1 MATGDYVL
9 LIIDPQNDFHEDGKL
24 AVIGTSKYG
33 IGGEGGIK
41 DSEKIIDLINKRRP
55 AAVYVSLDTHTP
67 THIGHQ
73 QFWQPEGNPAG
84 EGPLPGS
91 SFIVVVDHDGTEKVA
106 VSVQGQIF
114 FYEPRSTGNTKTD
127 EELKLWVIKYVKTLT
142 SGAKFS
148 PCIWPN
154 HCLES
159 SDGHKVYPKLKT
171 ALDKLKDEG
180 VTVEYHI
187 KGQNEATEMYSI
199 FKAELPV
206 EKNAPQSLQKLYR
219 GKYIDK
225 IDDNS
230 KILVDKS
237 DEEDH
242 ANVKTDFNDGL
253 YSSLVKHGFPIV
265 ICGEALSH
273 CVKWSTLDLV
283 SKKLEKKNGLPV
295 YLLENA
301 SSVVN
306 LSTIDKQ
313 DDIFV
318 KSTIKFKNES
328 IDNGVVWTT
337 TDDFLKLPIHTQ
349 YLIGTQSSLI
359 RKKETLDEQENRKKT
374 MNLYGRTTFGGRTKK
389 RNNRRTKKH
398 HRKSRR

>member
-9 LIIDPQNDFHEDGKL
+9 LIIDPQNDFHEGGNL
-24 AVIGTSKYG
+24 AVIGTSNLG

-84 EGPLPGS
+84 EGPGPGS
-91 SFIVVVDHDGTEKVA
+91 NFIVVDHDGTEKVA
-106 VSVQGQIF
+106 VSVQGQNV
-114 FYEPRSTGNTKTD
+114 FYEPRSTGNPETD
-127 EELKLWVIKYVKTLT
+127 EELKVWVIKYVKTLT

-159 SDGHKVYPKLKT
+159 SDGHKVYPQLKT

-199 FKAELPV
+199 FKAELPA
-206 EKNAPQSLQKLYR
+206 EGNAPESLQKLYR
-219 GKYIDK
+219 GKHTDK

-230 KILVDKS
+230 KIIVEKC

-242 ANVKTDFNDGL
+242 ANVKTDFNTGL
-253 YSSLVKHGFPIV
+253 YNSLVSNGFPIV

-283 SKKLEKKNGLPV
+283 SKKLDEKNKLPL

-306 LSTIDKQ
+306 LSTIGLPET
-313 DDIFV
+313 IFV
-318 KSTIKFKNES
+318 NSTKDFKKES
-328 IDNGVVWTT
+328 TDNGVVWTT

-349 YLIGTQSSLI
+349 YLIGTQSSLNRKRETLGEQDK
-359 RKKETLDEQENRKKT
+359 RKKNVP
-374 MNLYGRTTFGGRTKK
+374 LYGKTSFGGRTKK